1 MTVRLSARRLT
12 GSLGLLVVLAA
23 CTSSPPDLPPTAPVS
38 VVPAP
43 APTPEPEQDPEPA
56 PGETPDLT
64 VSVTLTRVAELRTP
78 IAAAVGPDGTFYV
91 AEREGTVRPLTAAE
105 PGSPVLD
112 ISAETTTDGERGLLG
127 LAFAADGSELY
138 ISFTDTDGDTVID
151 SVAVEDGVVVAD
163 SRRTVFAY
171 PQPFQNHNGGDL
183 QIGPDGLLYIGLGDG
198 GGGGDPVGAGQ
209 DPSIPL
215 GALLRIDPV
224 AAEPYGVP
232 EDNPFVGDPEAAA
245 EIWAYGLRNPWRF
258 SFDRLTG
265 DLWIADV
272 GQDSREEINWMPAGE
287 GAGANYGWNLME
299 GPSSSRTRNRPTM
312 SRRSTNT
319 RPPGSAVRSPAGTCT
334 AAMRYPSCP
343 APTCSATTAK
353 VPFGPSWWTR
363 TAPSPTKPSSVSE
376 ATPSCHSL
384 RTPPV
389 SSTFSMRPARSGG
402 STRPDAGVDRP
413 PEPGVASS

>member
-1 MTVRLSARRLT
+1 MTLRWSARGLVSSI
-12 GSLGLLVVLAA
+12 SLPVVLAA

-43 APTPEPEQDPEPA
+43 APTPEPEHDPEPA

-64 VSVTLTRVAELRTP
+64 VPVALTRVADMRTP

-91 AEREGTVRPLTAAE
+91 AEREGTVRPLTAAG

-127 LAFAADGSELY
+127 LAFAPDGSELY
-138 ISFTDTDGDTVID
+138 VSFTDTDGDTVID
-151 SVAVEDGVVVAD
+151 AVAVEDGVVVAD
-163 SRRTVFAY
+163 RRRTVFTY

-209 DPSIPL
+209 DVSTPL

-232 EDNPFVGDPEAAA
+232 EDNPFVGDLEAAA

-299 GPSSSRTRNRPTM
+299 GTREFA
-312 SRRSTNT
+312 
-319 RPPGSAVRSPAGTCT
+319 GAEPAGHVPPVHEYETT
-334 AAMRYPSCP
+334 RQR
-343 APTCSATTAK
+343 CSITGGYVYRGDAIPELSGAYLFSDYCEGALRAL
-353 VPFGPSWWTR
+353 V
-363 TAPSPTKPSSVSE
+363 VSE
-376 ATPSCHSL
+376 DGTVVDEADLGVGGDAVVSFAQDAAGEL
-384 RTPPV
+384 YLLDAAGPV
-389 SSTFSMRPARSGG
+389 WRIDPA
-402 STRPDAGVDRP
+402 
-413 PEPGVASS
+413 